1 MTIYSAPEPRVV
13 IVGIDGFSPIYM
25 DRFIARGKL
34 PAIAG
39 TVKAGVRAALVST
52 LPATTPVAWAS
63 ISTGAPPSVT
73 GIEGFLIHRPGDR
86 LDQRVSGC
94 YSYRCRAQPI
104 WETATL
110 YGKRSYVVKFPLSYP
125 SQTASFRLD
134 GAAGWG
140 GLKCFHEIASSSVA
154 SVEPLN
160 NEVLIERSAGA
171 DEAGLL
177 FHGVWRLKTLWG
189 GSDVVLHVT
198 VTEGGGQLQVD
209 IADESGL
216 ALVSL
221 REGEWSQPIQIRGC
235 GRQGVVECCFRIK
248 LVECSDAP
256 LKLRLL
262 NTTLHER
269 TGHASRNDIW
279 EKHLDQVGPI
289 EEQTEPS
296 LVFKSGLDL
305 KSQLE
310 LFRLNA
316 EWLQRISSQLISREP
331 WDLFMVHIHIVDW
344 AHHLLHGAIDPRHP
358 AYDPETAPQYEQA
371 LLETYQMADRLVASV
386 RREAGPD
393 ANIVIVGDHG
403 QDLQHTTFRI
413 NEWLAAE
420 GFLEWQDQE
429 SEVDWSAT
437 SAYGTGNYIHI
448 NQQGREPNGV
458 VPAAD
463 VNQIKKKLIRKLL
476 ALKDPATKRR
486 PVRVAGEKEDFEHLG
501 ANGAGVGDVV
511 FCLRSG
517 YQATNNRGE
526 IFSPTIPLHEF
537 TSGHD
542 HFWPLDRRIHTRFF
556 AAGPSFKRGYVHSAI
571 EHVTDV
577 APTVCAA
584 LGIESPAD
592 CRGHV
597 MEQLLTEPPVRGGFR
612 IADATNLPVL

>member
-1 MTIYSAPEPRVV
+1 
-13 IVGIDGFSPIYM
+13 VGIDGFSPIYM
-25 DRFIARGKL
+25 DRFITTGKL

-39 TVKAGVRAALVST
+39 VVKEGVRAALVST

-63 ISTGAPPSVT
+63 ISTGAPPSIT

-104 WETATL
+104 WETVTL
-110 YGKRSYVVKFPLSYP
+110 CGKRSYVVKFPLSYP
-125 SQTASFRLD
+125 SQTASFRRD

-160 NEVLIERSAGA
+160 KQVLIERSEAGA
-171 DEAGLL
+171 DQAGCL
-177 FHGVWRLKTLWG
+177 FHGVWRMKTLWG
-189 GSDVVLHVT
+189 GSDVVLRVT
-198 VTEGGGQLQVD
+198 VTEREGNQLVVE

-221 REGEWSQPIQIRGC
+221 REGEWSQPIQIRAR

-248 LVECSDAP
+248 LIECSQDP

-269 TGHASRNDIW
+269 TGHSSRDDIW
-279 EKHLDQVGPI
+279 EKHLDHVGPI

-296 LVFKSGLDL
+296 LVFNAGLDL
-305 KSQLE
+305 QSQLE
-310 LFRLNA
+310 LFQLNA

-331 WDLFMVHIHIVDW
+331 WDLMMVHIHIVDW
-344 AHHLLHGAIDPRHP
+344 AHHLLQGAIDSRHP
-358 AYDPETAPQYEQA
+358 AYDPKTAPRYEQA
-371 LLETYQMADRLVASV
+371 LLETYQMADQLVATV

-393 ANIVIVGDHG
+393 TNIVIVGDHG

-420 GFLEWQDQE
+420 GFLKWQDHE
-429 SEVDWSAT
+429 SEVNWSAT
-437 SAYGTGNYIHI
+437 SAYGTGNYIYI
-448 NQQGREPNGV
+448 NQQGREPNGI

-463 VNQIKKKLIRKLL
+463 VNQIKKTLISKLL
-476 ALKDPATKRR
+476 ALKDHATKRR
-486 PVRVAGEKEDFEHLG
+486 PVLVAGNKEEFQQLG
-501 ANGAGVGDVV
+501 ANGTGVGDVV

-526 IFSPTIPLHEF
+526 IFSPTIPLREF

-556 AAGPSFKRGYVHSAI
+556 AAGPGFKRGYVHSNI

-577 APTVCAA
+577 APTVCAV

-597 MEQLLTEPPVRGGFR
+597 IQQLLNEKVVRGALDLTPSTA
-612 IADATNLPVL
+612 IAPVL